1 MFAKAKLLQLH
12 SLKQEA
18 LKEVGKKQVMAMTQ
32 AQNLAL
38 GGLMIATIDLADF
51 VYEYMRGHPT
61 LEAARKMLNY
71 LQTRGKKSAV
81 HD

>member
-71 LQTRGKKSAV
+71 LQTRGKKICSS
-81 HD
+81 